1 MKRSVYE
8 AVGPTGRAGRPVVR
22 CGSARMSAN
31 RPGSGCSLGRNSKR
45 CLPHQRPVVE
55 PVPMAVPCFQDR
67 QQQPGAGPSPLGL
80 GSAMPMRP
88 RFSHRGSLRL
98 RTTERP
104 NGAETAGRQPNRPS
118 SSDDQSQHDNMLFML
133 RLPFLYA
140 NTLAKTES
148 HWLKQ
153 RNRSRWWK
161 RGHFP
166 KIPKDTVNDAARAEK
181 VKPMKLLGKMLPLG
195 VVFFCA
201 TFNLCI
207 LQNVKD
213 TIMITQVGAESLPFL
228 AAFGVL
234 PASVGFFSFYGQ
246 LVNKLPM
253 KSVFYAA
260 VVPLLAFYVFF
271 TYCLYPAAPYLHFH
285 GFYEAA
291 SQYTPMGFHGL
302 LKCIE
307 NWTYSAFF
315 CVAEL
320 WGSVVISV
328 LFWSLANDVCS
339 VDEAKTI
346 YPLMGI
352 SANIALVVA
361 GGFIKKICKGCPV
374 SSLQTLTVSVVVMT
388 LFMMAGKLYLDKKVP
403 LQPDDGIKKKKQT
416 GKKKSKGTF
425 KEGFAVLRE
434 SPKIMNLALLVIG
447 YSVSHRLFDVAWKG
461 QLKLVYPTALE
472 YQSVLADVSV
482 WTGMATICTMV
493 TGKFI
498 FQYLGWGF
506 AAATTPVVMMVTG
519 SLFFGLSIMYNS
531 GGASMA
537 LAGIG
542 ALAGNIT
549 QVACKAAKYSLFDP
563 AKEMVYIEMSSE
575 EKKKG
580 KAAVDLVGSQVGK
593 TGASWMSQALLLA
606 FGSIS
611 RSMPCISVLYGG
623 VLIMWLGSVKKLM
636 SQLKETEKER
646 LMNNDLEGTI
656 TDSLDEES
664 TMAAAAVS
672 ADSNG
677 SKGAQTNLSGS
688 ESSKETVDEN
698 VDAPQ
703 STTNGTK
710 PIRGE
715 NDLPSDVVLPVNVKG
730 QTG

>member
-1 MKRSVYE
+1 MASD
-8 AVGPTGRAGRPVVR
+8 
-22 CGSARMSAN
+22 
-31 RPGSGCSLGRNSKR
+31 RPGLGCSLGRNGRSCRPLQK
-45 CLPHQRPVVE
+45 PVVE
-55 PVPMAVPCFQDR
+55 PVPAGVPLLHNR
-67 QQQPGAGPSPLGL
+67 EQQAGASPSPLGIVDPL
-80 GSAMPMRP
+80 PLR
-88 RFSHRGSLRL
+88 RRHLHRGSIRT

-104 NGAETAGRQPNRPS
+104 NGAETAGRQPNKPS
-118 SSDDQSQHDNMLFML
+118 SPENPAHDNMLFIL

-161 RGHFP
+161 RGNFP
-166 KIPKDTVNDAARAEK
+166 KIPKDTVTDAARAEK

-234 PASVGFFSFYGQ
+234 PASVLFFSFYGQ
-246 LVNKLPM
+246 LVNRLPM

-260 VVPLLAFYVFF
+260 VLPLLAFYVFF
-271 TYCLYPAAPYLHFH
+271 TVCLYPAAPYLHFH

-291 SQYTPMGFHGL
+291 AQFTPIGFHGL

-315 CVAEL
+315 CIAEL

-361 GGFIKKICKGCPV
+361 GGFIKKICKGSAV
-374 SSLQTLTVSVVVMT
+374 SSLQILTASVVVMS
-388 LFMMAGKLYLDKKVP
+388 LFMMAGKLYLDTKFP
-403 LQPDDGIKKKKQT
+403 LQPDDSKKKKQQ

-447 YSVSHRLFDVAWKG
+447 YSVSHRLFDFAWKG
-461 QLKLVYPTALE
+461 QLKLVYPTAIE

-482 WTGMATICTMV
+482 WTGMATIGTMV

-506 AAATTPVVMMVTG
+506 AAATTPVVMMITG

-593 TGASWMSQALLLA
+593 TGASWMSQALLL
-606 FGSIS
+606 FYGSIA
-611 RSMPCISVLYGG
+611 RSMPCIAVLFGG
-623 VLIMWLGSVKKLM
+623 VLIMWLGSVRQLM
-636 SQLKETEKER
+636 RQLNETEQER
-646 LMNNDLEGTI
+646 LRNNDVEGTLS
-656 TDSLDEES
+656 DSLDDEGS
-664 TMAAAAVS
+664 AVETEQDS
-672 ADSNG
+672 SNG
-677 SKGAQTNLSGS
+677 AGNF
-688 ESSKETVDEN
+688 
-698 VDAPQ
+698 
-703 STTNGTK
+703 NGTQELVNPMSENGGGPPSINGAK
-710 PIRGE
+710 PKGE
-715 NDLPSDVVLPVNVKG
+715 EQGSPSDAVIPANVKG